1 MNGYLFGKSLLCKW
15 LLAGLCCVLQAAGA
29 AAAPAA
35 PCPCAAGVYSLVNL
49 DPEGGAA
56 AFLNQKGQAAVGS
69 FVFGTSAFFDGT
81 RLLPLGDLGGGSTVV
96 KGLNDRGVV
105 LAESLDASLPFGVS
119 HPVTWTASGGMRAIP
134 GAAGGVVWDINARNQ
149 IVGQLP
155 APGISGRAVRFD
167 PDASMLPLG
176 PLPFSLSEANVL
188 NGAALAGG
196 YADAADGSIRATLWS
211 ATGAATDL
219 GTTGGQSAFTLLV
232 NARGEAAGV
241 GSDAAGEHQVGFFW
255 RRGGGMTPIGARDGG
270 ARLVAGLNDHGQ
282 LVGITA
288 TPAGSAAYQWTRTH
302 GLSLLPRAGAPASD
316 VFAINNRGEM
326 VGSLL
331 RPAGARAVLW
341 RGLTAPID
349 LNTRLHR
356 VPSGLVLQV
365 GVAINEAG
373 AILATSNAGLV
384 MLRPGKAGAD
394 APVLGPLLGL
404 PDSASVGAAVR
415 ATLGF
420 IDSDPGRAHGAAAEW
435 SDGCASPA
443 PLVREASGRGEVS
456 LEHRFCA
463 PGLQTLV
470 LRVTDSRGRSTE
482 TRRQVLVNEPGLAT
496 LSGRGVL
503 TAAPMPLGGARSRPL
518 QFALWAPLGAG
529 PAASSAAPAATVLL
543 QGPFAFKSD
552 GIGSVAREGKRIRLE
567 GSGRYNCRAGHRF
580 VIDAVTGA
588 DKRMRVRISH
598 RDSGGAEILDY
609 DSAPRAAGKAAPAAV
624 NAATAAVTAAAAA
637 GAAADGLAPV
647 DGMLALTD

>member
-1 MNGYLFGKSLLCKW
+1 MNGYLCGKSLLLKW
-15 LLAGLCCVLQAAGA
+15 VLAGLCVVLQAAGA
-29 AAAPAA
+29 APAPAA
-35 PCPCAAGVYSLVNL
+35 SPCPCAAGVYSVINL

-81 RLLPLGDLGGGSTVV
+81 RVLPLGDLGGGSTVV

-105 LAESLDASLPFGVS
+105 LAESLDASLPVGVS
-119 HPVTWTASGGMRAIP
+119 HPVTWTATGGMRAIS

-149 IVGQLP
+149 IVGQVP
-155 APGISGRAVRFD
+155 ASGISGRAVRFD
-167 PDASMLPLG
+167 PDATMLPLG
-176 PLPFSLSEANVL
+176 PLPFSLSEASVL

-196 YADAADGSIRATLWS
+196 YADTADGSIRATLWS
-211 ATGAATDL
+211 ATGAAIDL
-219 GTTGGQSAFTLLV
+219 GTPGGQSAFTLLV

-255 RRGGGMTPIGARDGG
+255 SRDGGMTAVGARDGG
-270 ARLVAGLNDHGQ
+270 ARLVAGLNDRGQ

-288 TPAGSAAYQWTRTH
+288 TPAGSAAYRWTRTH
-302 GLSLLPRAGAPASD
+302 GLALLPRAGAPASD

-341 RGLTAPID
+341 RGLAAPID

-356 VPSGLVLQV
+356 VPAGLVLQA

-373 AILATSNAGLV
+373 AILAASNAGLV
-384 MLRPGKAGAD
+384 MLRPGKAGTD

-420 IDSDPGRAHGAAAEW
+420 VDQDPGQSHSAVADW
-435 SDGCASPA
+435 SDGCAAPA
-443 PLVREASGRGEVS
+443 PLVREAWGRGEVGV
-456 LEHRFCA
+456 EHRFCA

-482 TRRQVLVNEPGLAT
+482 TRRQVLVNEPGLAA

-503 TAAPMPLGGARSRPL
+503 AGAAIAPGGARERPL
-518 QFALWAPLGAG
+518 RFALWAPLGAG
-529 PAASSAAPAATVLL
+529 PAATGARSAVTVLL
-543 QGPFAFKSD
+543 QGPFSFRGDSV
-552 GIGSVAREGKRIRLE
+552 GSVMRDGERIRIE
-567 GSGRYNCRAGHRF
+567 GSGRYNGSAGHRF
-580 VIDAVTGA
+580 VIDAIVGA
-588 DKRMRVRISH
+588 AGARHRMRVRITH
-598 RDSGGAEILDY
+598 RDVDGAEFLDY
-609 DSAPRAAGKAAPAAV
+609 DSVPRAAGKAAV
-624 NAATAAVTAAAAA
+624 AATTAGA
-637 GAAADGLAPV
+637 AAADGLAPV